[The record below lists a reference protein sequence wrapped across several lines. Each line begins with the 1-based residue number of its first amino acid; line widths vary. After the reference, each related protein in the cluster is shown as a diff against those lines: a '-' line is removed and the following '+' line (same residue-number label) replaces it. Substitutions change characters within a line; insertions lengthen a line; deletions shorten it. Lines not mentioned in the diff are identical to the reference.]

1 MNKMRDHSAALVE
14 QAVLVSQELIR
25 VAILWHELWHEGL
38 EEASRLF
45 YGDHNIDA
53 MFATL
58 EPLHDMLEKVRT
70 SRLRQSSF
78 VRFLADL
85 HSFLRVPKPFARSPL
100 RKLSVAT
107 SPTRENPVV
116 ATGSTGR
123 SKISITLGIC
133 TTKSVFCLTTAAAG
147 TVVDWTF
154 QNLRRSSAKSTRIC
168 RLSRCSSCSTS
179 HQSCSTRKT
188 WTWPYP
194 VSISTIRSIAY
205 ISFTHTFLQVPTK
218 PASASFGLPA
228 SAQTSKSLPR
238 NNGRE
243 SFVFAAAMAS
253 STTSC
258 SRVGCSFFGRAAGN
272 NG

>member
-179 HQSCSTRKT
+179 HQSCSTRRT
-188 WTWPYP
+188 WTWPCP
-194 VSISTIRSIAY
+194 VSFSTIPSLHIPHHSHRCVGTYQTGKRI
-205 ISFTHTFLQVPTK
+205 IRI
-218 PASASFGLPA
+218 ASFGANLEVF
-228 SAQTSKSLPR
+228 TSKQRPR
-238 NNGRE
+238 KLRVYGSDGVEYNFLLKGRLQ
-243 SFVFAAAMAS
+243 
-253 STTSC
+253 
-258 SRVGCSFFGRAAGN
+258 SRRRAAGN
-272 NG
+272 DG